1 LVYIDI
7 MSKKGQKKNVRVT
20 IRLTSE
26 QEKTAREIAEQK
38 GLSISTYI
46 RMIVVEEIKRQAKIS

>member
-1 LVYIDI
+1 